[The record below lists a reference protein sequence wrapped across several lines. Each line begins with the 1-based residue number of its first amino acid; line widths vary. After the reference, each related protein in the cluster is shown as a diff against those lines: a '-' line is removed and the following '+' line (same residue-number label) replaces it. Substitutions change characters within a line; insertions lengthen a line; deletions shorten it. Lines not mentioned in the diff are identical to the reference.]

1 MKEIYLDN
9 SATTPLSEEVLAAMT
24 PYLTG
29 NFGNP
34 DSLHSYGRTAVKAV
48 DEARDLIAE
57 CLHAKSNEI
66 YFTSGAT
73 ESDNWALKGTLAAS
87 KKGKHALVSSIEHP
101 ALIKPANYLK
111 TRGYDID
118 FIPADKSGI
127 IDVDFLKRS
136 VRGDTVIV
144 CCMTAN
150 NEIGTIQPVD
160 EVVKAAKSVGAYAM
174 TDAVQAVGAL
184 DISVDKT
191 GVDILS
197 LSAHKFYGPKG
208 VGLLYVKTGVKID
221 PLVEGGE
228 QERKKRGGTTNVAG
242 VVGMSVA
249 LKRAIDDRE
258 INSAK
263 ILALRERF
271 VDEVLFGI
279 SGVKLNGD
287 REKRLPL
294 NADFSFEGVNGE
306 ALLYNLD
313 LAGIAASN
321 GSACSSGTVEP
332 SHVLSAIGL
341 SAKEA
346 SSSVRFTFGKN
357 NTAEEVDFAAKTLK
371 TCVERLRNL
380 QNKVSP
386 R

>member
-34 DSLHSYGRTAVKAV
+34 DSLHSYGRSAVKAV

-191 GVDILS
+191 GVDMLS

-258 INSAK
+258 TNSAK

-271 VDEVLFGI
+271 VDEVLSGI

-287 REKRLPL
+287 RDKRLPL
-294 NADFSFEGVNGE
+294 NADFSFESVNGE

-380 QNKVSP
+380 QK
-386 R
+386 

>member
-34 DSLHSYGRTAVKAV
+34 DSLHSYGRSAVKAV

-191 GVDILS
+191 GVDMLS

-263 ILALRERF
+263 ILVLRERF
-271 VDEVLFGI
+271 VDEVLSGI

-287 REKRLPL
+287 RDKRLPL

-380 QNKVSP
+380 QK
-386 R
+386 

>member
-34 DSLHSYGRTAVKAV
+34 DSLHSYGRSAVKAV

-184 DISVDKT
+184 DISVNKT
-191 GVDILS
+191 GVDMLS

-258 INSAK
+258 TNSAK

-271 VDEVLFGI
+271 VDEVLSGI

-287 REKRLPL
+287 RDKRLPL

-346 SSSVRFTFGKN
+346 LSSVRFTFGKN

-380 QNKVSP
+380 QK
-386 R
+386 

>member
-34 DSLHSYGRTAVKAV
+34 DSLHSYGRSAVKAV

-127 IDVDFLKRS
+127 IDIDFLKRS

-191 GVDILS
+191 GVDMLS

-221 PLVEGGE
+221 PLVDGGE

-258 INSAK
+258 TNSAK

-271 VDEVLFGI
+271 VDEVLSDI

-380 QNKVSP
+380 QK
-386 R
+386 

>member
-9 SATTPLSEEVLAAMT
+9 SATTPLSEEVLAAMA

-34 DSLHSYGRTAVKAV
+34 DSLHSYGRSAVKAV

-191 GVDILS
+191 GVDMLS

-258 INSAK
+258 TNSAK

-271 VDEVLFGI
+271 VDEVLSGI

-357 NTAEEVDFAAKTLK
+357 NTAEEVDFAVKTLK

-380 QNKVSP
+380 QK
-386 R
+386 

>member
-34 DSLHSYGRTAVKAV
+34 DSLHSYGRSAVKAV

-191 GVDILS
+191 GVDMLS

-258 INSAK
+258 TNSAK

-271 VDEVLFGI
+271 VDEVLSDI

-341 SAKEA
+341 RAKEA

-380 QNKVSP
+380 QK
-386 R
+386 

>member
-34 DSLHSYGRTAVKAV
+34 DSLHSYGRSAVKAV

-118 FIPADKSGI
+118 FIPADKRGI

-191 GVDILS
+191 GVDMLS

-258 INSAK
+258 TNSAK

-271 VDEVLFGI
+271 VDEVLSGI

-380 QNKVSP
+380 QK
-386 R
+386 

>member
-34 DSLHSYGRTAVKAV
+34 DSLHFYGRSAVKAV

-191 GVDILS
+191 GVDMLS

-258 INSAK
+258 TNSAK

-271 VDEVLFGI
+271 VDEVLSGI

-380 QNKVSP
+380 QK
-386 R
+386 

>member
-34 DSLHSYGRTAVKAV
+34 DSLHSYGRSAVKAV

-87 KKGKHALVSSIEHP
+87 KKGNHALVSSIEHP

-191 GVDILS
+191 GVDMLS

-258 INSAK
+258 TNSAK

-271 VDEVLFGI
+271 VDEVLSGI

-287 REKRLPL
+287 RDKRLPL

-380 QNKVSP
+380 QK
-386 R
+386 

>member
-34 DSLHSYGRTAVKAV
+34 DSLHSYGRSAVKAD

-191 GVDILS
+191 GVDMLS

-258 INSAK
+258 TNSAK

-271 VDEVLFGI
+271 VDEVLSGI

-380 QNKVSP
+380 QK
-386 R
+386 

>member
-34 DSLHSYGRTAVKAV
+34 DSLHSYGRSAVKAV

-191 GVDILS
+191 GVDMLS

-258 INSAK
+258 TNSAK

-271 VDEVLFGI
+271 VDEVLSGI

-321 GSACSSGTVEP
+321 GSARSSGTVEP

-357 NTAEEVDFAAKTLK
+357 NTAEEVDFAVKTLK

-380 QNKVSP
+380 QK
-386 R
+386 

>member
-34 DSLHSYGRTAVKAV
+34 DSLHSYGRSAVKAV

-118 FIPADKSGI
+118 FIPADKRGI

-191 GVDILS
+191 GVDMLS

-258 INSAK
+258 TNSAK

-271 VDEVLFGI
+271 VDEVLSGI

-357 NTAEEVDFAAKTLK
+357 NTAEEVDFAVKTLK

-380 QNKVSP
+380 QK
-386 R
+386 

>member
-34 DSLHSYGRTAVKAV
+34 DSLHSYGRSAVKAV

-191 GVDILS
+191 GVDMLS

-258 INSAK
+258 VNSAK

-380 QNKVSP
+380 QK
-386 R
+386 

>member
-34 DSLHSYGRTAVKAV
+34 DSLHSYGRSAVKAV

-73 ESDNWALKGTLAAS
+73 ESDNWALKGTLSAS

-191 GVDILS
+191 GVDMLS

-258 INSAK
+258 TNSAK

-271 VDEVLFGI
+271 VDEVLSGI

-371 TCVERLRNL
+371 ICVERLRNL
-380 QNKVSP
+380 QK
-386 R
+386 

>member
-34 DSLHSYGRTAVKAV
+34 DSLHSYGRSAVKAV

-118 FIPADKSGI
+118 FIPADKRGI

-191 GVDILS
+191 GVDMLS
-197 LSAHKFYGPKG
+197 LSSHKFYGPKG

-258 INSAK
+258 TNSAK

-271 VDEVLFGI
+271 VDEVLSGI

-380 QNKVSP
+380 QK
-386 R
+386 

>member
-34 DSLHSYGRTAVKAV
+34 DSLHSYGRSAVKAV

-191 GVDILS
+191 GVDMLS

-258 INSAK
+258 TNSAK

-271 VDEVLFGI
+271 VDEVLSDI

-380 QNKVSP
+380 QK
-386 R
+386 

>member
-34 DSLHSYGRTAVKAV
+34 DSLHSYGRSAVKAV

-118 FIPADKSGI
+118 FIPADKRGI

-191 GVDILS
+191 GVDMLS

-208 VGLLYVKTGVKID
+208 IGLLYVKTGVKID

-258 INSAK
+258 VNSAK

-380 QNKVSP
+380 QK
-386 R
+386 

>member
-34 DSLHSYGRTAVKAV
+34 DSLHSYGRSAVKAV

-101 ALIKPANYLK
+101 ALIRPANYLK

-191 GVDILS
+191 GVDMLS

-258 INSAK
+258 TNSAK

-271 VDEVLFGI
+271 VDEVLSGI

-380 QNKVSP
+380 QK
-386 R
+386 

>member
-34 DSLHSYGRTAVKAV
+34 DSLHSYGRSAVKAV

-118 FIPADKSGI
+118 FIPVDKRGI

-136 VRGDTVIV
+136 VRNDTVII

-150 NEIGTIQPVD
+150 NEIGTIQPID

-191 GVDILS
+191 GVDMLS

-208 VGLLYVKTGVKID
+208 VGLLYVRTGVKID

-258 INSAK
+258 ANSAK

-271 VDEVLFGI
+271 ADEVLSNI

-341 SAKEA
+341 TAKEA

-357 NTAEEVDFAAKTLK
+357 NTEEEVDFAAKTLK
-371 TCVERLRNL
+371 TCVERLRSL
-380 QNKVSP
+380 QK
-386 R
+386 

>member
-34 DSLHSYGRTAVKAV
+34 DSLHSYGRSAVKAV

-118 FIPADKSGI
+118 FIPAAKSGI

-160 EVVKAAKSVGAYAM
+160 EVVKAAKSVGAYTM

-191 GVDILS
+191 GVDMLS

-258 INSAK
+258 TNSAK

-271 VDEVLFGI
+271 VDEVLSGI

-380 QNKVSP
+380 QK
-386 R
+386 

>member
-34 DSLHSYGRTAVKAV
+34 DSLHSYGRSAVKAV

-118 FIPADKSGI
+118 FIPADKRGI

-191 GVDILS
+191 GVDMLS

-258 INSAK
+258 TNSAK

-271 VDEVLFGI
+271 VDEVLSDI

-380 QNKVSP
+380 QK
-386 R
+386 

>member
-29 NFGNP
+29 DFGNP
-34 DSLHSYGRTAVKAV
+34 DSLHSYGRSAVKAV

-191 GVDILS
+191 GVDMLS

-208 VGLLYVKTGVKID
+208 IGLLYMKTGVKID

-228 QERKKRGGTTNVAG
+228 QERKNVAARQT
-242 VVGMSVA
+242 S
-249 LKRAIDDRE
+249 R
-258 INSAK
+258 
-263 ILALRERF
+263 
-271 VDEVLFGI
+271 
-279 SGVKLNGD
+279 
-287 REKRLPL
+287 
-294 NADFSFEGVNGE
+294 
-306 ALLYNLD
+306 
-313 LAGIAASN
+313 
-321 GSACSSGTVEP
+321 
-332 SHVLSAIGL
+332 GL
-341 SAKEA
+341 
-346 SSSVRFTFGKN
+346 
-357 NTAEEVDFAAKTLK
+357 
-371 TCVERLRNL
+371 
-380 QNKVSP
+380 
-386 R
+386 

>member
-34 DSLHSYGRTAVKAV
+34 DSLHSYGRSAVKAV

-191 GVDILS
+191 GVDMLS

-258 INSAK
+258 TNSAK

-271 VDEVLFGI
+271 VDEVLSGI

-346 SSSVRFTFGKN
+346 SSSVRFTFGKS

-380 QNKVSP
+380 QK
-386 R
+386 

>member
-34 DSLHSYGRTAVKAV
+34 DSLHSYGRSAVKAV

-73 ESDNWALKGTLAAS
+73 ESDNLALKGTLAAS

-191 GVDILS
+191 GVDMLS

-258 INSAK
+258 TNSAK

-271 VDEVLFGI
+271 VDEVLSGI

-380 QNKVSP
+380 QK
-386 R
+386 

>member
-34 DSLHSYGRTAVKAV
+34 DSLHSYGRSAVKAV

-191 GVDILS
+191 GVDMLS

-258 INSAK
+258 TNSAK

-271 VDEVLFGI
+271 VDEVLSGI

-380 QNKVSP
+380 QK
-386 R
+386 

>member
-9 SATTPLSEEVLAAMT
+9 SATTPLSKEVLAAMT

-34 DSLHSYGRTAVKAV
+34 DSLHSYGRSAVKAV

-118 FIPADKSGI
+118 FIPVDKRGI

-191 GVDILS
+191 GVDMLS
-197 LSAHKFYGPKG
+197 LSSHKFYGPKG

-258 INSAK
+258 TNSAK

-271 VDEVLFGI
+271 VDEVLSGI

-380 QNKVSP
+380 QK
-386 R
+386 

>member
-34 DSLHSYGRTAVKAV
+34 DSLHSYGRSAVKAV

-111 TRGYDID
+111 TRGYDIA

-191 GVDILS
+191 GVDMLS

-258 INSAK
+258 TNSAK

-271 VDEVLFGI
+271 VDEVLSDI

-313 LAGIAASN
+313 LAGVAASN

-380 QNKVSP
+380 QK
-386 R
+386 

>member
-34 DSLHSYGRTAVKAV
+34 DSLHSYGRSAVKAV

-191 GVDILS
+191 GVDMLS

-258 INSAK
+258 ANSAK

-271 VDEVLFGI
+271 VDEVLSGI

-380 QNKVSP
+380 QK
-386 R
+386 

>member
-34 DSLHSYGRTAVKAV
+34 DSLHSYGRSAVKAV

-191 GVDILS
+191 GVDMLS

-258 INSAK
+258 VNSAK

-271 VDEVLFGI
+271 VDEVLSDI

-380 QNKVSP
+380 QK
-386 R
+386 

>member
-29 NFGNP
+29 DFGNP
-34 DSLHSYGRTAVKAV
+34 DSLHSYGRSAVKAV

-191 GVDILS
+191 GVDMLS

-208 VGLLYVKTGVKID
+208 IGLLYMKTGVKID

-258 INSAK
+258 VNSAK

-271 VDEVLFGI
+271 VDEVLSGI

-380 QNKVSP
+380 QK
-386 R
+386 

>member
-34 DSLHSYGRTAVKAV
+34 DSLHSYGRSAVKAV

-191 GVDILS
+191 GVDMLS

-258 INSAK
+258 TNSAK

-271 VDEVLFGI
+271 VDEVLSGI

-321 GSACSSGTVEP
+321 GSACSSGTVEQ

-380 QNKVSP
+380 QK
-386 R
+386 

>member
-34 DSLHSYGRTAVKAV
+34 DSLHSYGRSAVKAV

-111 TRGYDID
+111 TRGYDIE

-136 VRGDTVIV
+136 VRNDTVIV

-150 NEIGTIQPVD
+150 NEIGTIQPLD
-160 EVVKAAKSVGAYAM
+160 EVVKAVKSVGAYAM

-191 GVDILS
+191 GVDMLS

-258 INSAK
+258 YNSAK

-271 VDEVLFGI
+271 VDEVLSGI

-321 GSACSSGTVEP
+321 GSACSSGMVEP

-371 TCVERLRNL
+371 ICVERLRNL
-380 QNKVSP
+380 QK
-386 R
+386 

>member
-34 DSLHSYGRTAVKAV
+34 DSLHSYGRSAVKAV

-57 CLHAKSNEI
+57 YLHAKSNEI

-73 ESDNWALKGTLAAS
+73 ESDNWALKGTLCAS

-191 GVDILS
+191 GVDMLS

-258 INSAK
+258 TNSAK

-271 VDEVLFGI
+271 VDEVLSGI

-380 QNKVSP
+380 QK
-386 R
+386 

>member
-34 DSLHSYGRTAVKAV
+34 DSLHSYGRSAVKAV

-191 GVDILS
+191 GVDMLS

-258 INSAK
+258 TNSAK

-271 VDEVLFGI
+271 VDEVLSDI

-357 NTAEEVDFAAKTLK
+357 NTEEEVDFAAKTLK

-380 QNKVSP
+380 QK
-386 R
+386 

>member
-34 DSLHSYGRTAVKAV
+34 DSLHSYGRSAVKAV

-191 GVDILS
+191 GVDMLS

-258 INSAK
+258 TNSAK

-271 VDEVLFGI
+271 VDEVLSGI

-287 REKRLPL
+287 RDKRLPL

-380 QNKVSP
+380 QK
-386 R
+386 

>member
-34 DSLHSYGRTAVKAV
+34 DSLHSYGRSAVKAV

-57 CLHAKSNEI
+57 CMHAKSNEI

-191 GVDILS
+191 GVDMLS

-258 INSAK
+258 TNSAK

-271 VDEVLFGI
+271 VDEVLSGI

-380 QNKVSP
+380 QK
-386 R
+386 

>member
-34 DSLHSYGRTAVKAV
+34 DSLHSYGRSAVKAV

-73 ESDNWALKGTLAAS
+73 ESDNWALKGTLTAS

-191 GVDILS
+191 GVDMLS

-258 INSAK
+258 VNSAK

-271 VDEVLFGI
+271 VDEVLSDI

-380 QNKVSP
+380 QK
-386 R
+386 

>member
-29 NFGNP
+29 DFGNP
-34 DSLHSYGRTAVKAV
+34 DSLHSYGRSAVKAV

-191 GVDILS
+191 GVDMLS

-258 INSAK
+258 VNSAK

-271 VDEVLFGI
+271 VDEVLSDI

-380 QNKVSP
+380 QK
-386 R
+386 

>member
-9 SATTPLSEEVLAAMT
+9 SATTPLSEEVLAAMA

-34 DSLHSYGRTAVKAV
+34 DSLHSYGRSAVKAV

-191 GVDILS
+191 GVDMLS

-258 INSAK
+258 TNSAK

-271 VDEVLFGI
+271 VDEVLSGI

-287 REKRLPL
+287 RDKRLPL

-380 QNKVSP
+380 QK
-386 R
+386 